1 MSRQQSEEPV
11 ERVQHVPR
19 QKLRPDSQ
27 SFVTVEDVVNAAIEH
42 LEDCLLEDVDEHGR
56 SIGEPVAL

>member
-1 MSRQQSEEPV
+1 
-11 ERVQHVPR
+11 
-19 QKLRPDSQ
+19 
-27 SFVTVEDVVNAAIEH
+27 VTVEDVVNAAIEH